1 MTGAENKAPAN
12 SRLIL
17 AAANVTKRF
26 TDSSDAEVV
35 AVNDVSLEVA
45 AGEFVIL
52 VGHNGSGKSTLLDLV
67 DGTLEPDAGRIQ
79 VKPPSAASGGSS
91 TARVRQSPGDG
102 AFGELTVLENFW
114 LFALEGA
121 PSPLKTKPKQSVID
135 TASSSLRRHGLADRL
150 HHRVEH
156 LSAGQRQL
164 LALQLAM
171 AQKPA
176 LLLLDEHT
184 ASLDQKNANR
194 CMDATLA
201 ISRDSNVA
209 VIMVTHNF
217 SYALNYGDTLL
228 VMNQGRIR
236 HRFSGQE
243 KQALSLETLIDYCGY
258 L

>member
-1 MTGAENKAPAN
+1 MNSAGQQSRAEPGPVLGAY
-12 SRLIL
+12 S
-17 AAANVTKRF
+17 VTKRF

-35 AVNDVSLEVA
+35 AVNDVTLEVA
-45 AGEFVIL
+45 PGEFVIL

-67 DGTLEPDAGRIQ
+67 DGTLEPEAGRIQ
-79 VKPPSAASGGSS
+79 VKPPLNSS
-91 TARVRQSPGDG
+91 TESFTSRVRQSPGDG

-114 LFALEGA
+114 LFALKGA
-121 PSPLKTKPKQSVID
+121 PSPLRTNPQRSVID
-135 TASSSLRRHGLADRL
+135 TASRSLAPHRLAARL
-150 HHRVEH
+150 HDRVEH

-171 AQKPA
+171 ARRPA

-184 ASLDQKNANR
+184 ASLDQENANR

-201 ISRDSNVA
+201 INRDSNVA

-217 SYALNYGDTLL
+217 SYALKYGDTLL
-228 VMNQGRIR
+228 AMKKGRIK
-236 HRFSGQE
+236 HRFSGTD
-243 KQALSLETLIDYCGY
+243 KQALSLEMLADYCGY